1 MKKPR
6 AAPARSSSLFKLRRT
21 RGRNAAMS
29 MAAREKRMARKRK
42 TEAWSRAFLT
52 TTKVVPHRRVQKASA
67 RSALAR
73 LEFSIGFAGAWLKG
87 RQISR
92 RDYVIQPGLCAPVP
106 RDGDLLL
113 WRSAVGNKM
122 QRRAGQA
129 RPTRSL
135 GDLGAGTR
143 NKKRGRPMAFPVF
156 AASR

>member
-21 RGRNAAMS
+21 RGRNAAMR

-52 TTKVVPHRRVQKASA
+52 TTKVVPQRRVQRTSA

-73 LEFSIGFAGAWLKG
+73 LEFSVWFAGAWLKG

-92 RDYVIQPGLCAPVP
+92 REYVIQPVLCAPLP
-106 RDGDLLL
+106 RNGDLFPY
-113 WRSAVGNKM
+113 RSAVSNQT
-122 QRRAGQA
+122 QRRAGPFETQEGHVEF
-129 RPTRSL
+129 R
-135 GDLGAGTR
+135 
-143 NKKRGRPMAFPVF
+143 
-156 AASR
+156 

>member
-29 MAAREKRMARKRK
+29 MAAREKRTARKRK

-52 TTKVVPHRRVQKASA
+52 TTKVVPQRSVQKASA
-67 RSALAR
+67 RSALTR

-92 RDYVIQPGLCAPVP
+92 REYVIQPGLCVP
-106 RDGDLLL
+106 QQRDGAPLLC
-113 WRSAVGNKM
+113 RSPVGNKT

-129 RPTRSL
+129 PPLQDRLWS
-135 GDLGAGTR
+135 G
-143 NKKRGRPMAFPVF
+143 
-156 AASR
+156 